1 MPSLICPNNEKTK
14 ESFFDAVYEKSTYVQ
29 YEQKQKYY
37 GATGSTERRY
47 RERQKHSWS
56 SINMNTTTKTLNLFT
71 GSIYVVVKNVPE
83 WELRS
88 KAGKTD
94 VNCY

>member
-1 MPSLICPNNEKTK
+1 
-14 ESFFDAVYEKSTYVQ
+14 
-29 YEQKQKYY
+29 
-37 GATGSTERRY
+37 
-47 RERQKHSWS
+47 
-56 SINMNTTTKTLNLFT
+56 MNTTTKTLNLFT